1 MSRGRASVRRVRI
14 PMERWPPLCMTM
26 LDWDVGVG
34 VKVEVKLEVE
44 FGTAYSVGKGKVSR
58 WILVL
63 RTSSTVRTEATIPA
77 ESMTFGA
84 YRRTSSVS
92 TYDSTPSLP
101 IASIK
106 VPKCVWLSLC
116 RSCSTV
122 SSSTWLRPQNLVRP
136 RRVIDR
142 LSYGAQSSAM
152 PRSLL
157 PNALMRGRGKAKANG
172 AEKVEKQKLR
182 RCGLPVGFNLR
193 TPECCHRVLGSS
205 LHLAAGRHSL

>member
-1 MSRGRASVRRVRI
+1 
-14 PMERWPPLCMTM
+14 M
-26 LDWDVGVG
+26 LR
-34 VKVEVKLEVE
+34 
-44 FGTAYSVGKGKVSR
+44 S
-58 WILVL
+58 
-63 RTSSTVRTEATIPA
+63 SSTVRTDATIPA

-106 VPKCVWLSLC
+106 VPKCAWLSLC

-122 SSSTWLRPQNLVRP
+122 SSSTWLRPQNLVGP

-142 LSYGAQSSAM
+142 LSYAAQSSAI

-157 PNALMRGRGKAKANG
+157 PNALMRGRGKAKGNG

-205 LHLAAGRHSL
+205 LHLAARQVFTVTACSFAPSARRKVERVIVCLVAGLLGCFAFALLCLLGLPS